1 MTPVPFDPER
11 DGPALRRL
19 VEQYARAVDR
29 RDPDRLAEVFT
40 DDAVLITLAGEVR
53 GHEQLRSIPRRLDR
67 YRATMHL
74 LGSHHT
80 ETAADGTAIGWTDC
94 VAHHVY
100 ERDGVE
106 RVHVMYLRYHDCFRA
121 TEAGWRIAERRL
133 ELLWDED
140 HPLRT

>member
-1 MTPVPFDPER
+1 MRPAPFDPDR
-11 DGPALRRL
+11 DGAALRRL
-19 VEQYARAVDR
+19 VEQYARAVDQ
-29 RDPDRLAEVFT
+29 RDPELLLGVFT
-40 DDAVLITLAGEVR
+40 ADAVLSTLRGEVR
-53 GHEQLRSIPRRLDR
+53 GHEQLRSIPRRLER

-80 ETAADGTAIGWTDC
+80 EADDDGARGWTDC

-100 ERDGVE
+100 EHDGVE
-106 RVHVMYLRYHDCFRA
+106 RVHVMYLRYHDRFRA
-121 TEAGWRIAERRL
+121 TELGWRIAERRL

>member
-1 MTPVPFDPER
+1 MTLARFDPGR
-11 DGPALRRL
+11 DGPAIRRL

-29 RDPDRLAEVFT
+29 RDPDQLVEVFT
-40 DDAVLITLAGEVR
+40 DDAVLVTLVGEVR
-53 GHEQLRSIPRRLDR
+53 GHEQLRSIPRRLAR

-80 ETAADGTAIGWTDC
+80 APEPDGSAAGWTDC

-100 ERDGVE
+100 
-106 RVHVMYLRYHDCFRA
+106 LRYHDRFRA
-121 TEAGWRIAERRL
+121 TPAGWRIAERRL